1 MLEPQQ
7 IIDSL
12 QSISR
17 NVMLTEEQ
25 RLAAS
30 AAAHSLAEI
39 PDETQPPTNQW
50 RPIAEAEGSEERLMV
65 GGYLYGDWTRTF
77 GPYKEAVRYGYTH
90 YLPIPEPPARDGE

>member
-25 RLAAS
+25 RMAAS
-30 AAAHSLAEI
+30 AAAYQLAESRKPCPCSQRDARI
-39 PDETQPPTNQW
+39 DAAMDVLEEKGDTN
-50 RPIAEAEGSEERLMV
+50 AEGN
-65 GGYLYGDWTRTF
+65 
-77 GPYKEAVRYGYTH
+77 
-90 YLPIPEPPARDGE
+90 

>member
-12 QSISR
+12 ESISR

-30 AAAHSLAEI
+30 AAAHLLAEVA
-39 PDETQPPTNQW
+39 DEPQPPTSQW
-50 RPIAEAEGSEERLMV
+50 RPIAEAAGSECLLLA
-65 GGYLYGDWTRTF
+65 GGWENCRWVHYICYYAHASLH
-77 GPYKEAVRYGYTH
+77 YTH
-90 YLPIPEPPARDGE
+90 YLPIPEPPAREGE